1 MIKIAYSPVY
11 KYHLPKGHRF
21 PMEKYELLPQQLLL
35 EGTVIQDQFFHPI
48 QLTDEMIL
56 KTHSEEYLR
65 KLYNLPLPRKEER
78 AIGFPVHKSLIER
91 GKHISHGTLD
101 CAYYAMENGVA
112 LNIAGGTH
120 HAFKDRGEG
129 FCIFNDFA
137 IAANILLDRKEVSKI
152 LIVDLDV
159 HQGNGTASIFKDD
172 DRVFTF
178 SMHGEK
184 NYPLRKENSDLDCA
198 MPDACQDEEYLD
210 KLSALLPSLISDEKP
225 DLIFY
230 LAGVDVLATDKLGR
244 LNLSL
249 AGCKM
254 RDRIVFE
261 HCRTHNIPVAVS
273 MGGGYSEKLS
283 DLIEAHANT
292 YRVASEIY
300 DY

>member
-1 MIKIAYSPVY
+1 MIKIAYSPIY

-35 EGTVIQDQFFHPI
+35 EGTVIQEQFFHPI

-56 KTHSEEYLR
+56 LTHSKEYLK

-78 AIGFPVHKSLIER
+78 AIGFPVHNSLIER

-101 CAYYAMENGVA
+101 CAYYAMQNGVA
-112 LNIAGGTH
+112 LNVAGGTH

-137 IAANILLDRKEVSKI
+137 IAANILLHRKEVSKI

-159 HQGNGTASIFKDD
+159 HQGNGTAAIFKED

-184 NYPLRKENSDLDCA
+184 NYPLRKEISNLDCEL
-198 MPDACQDEEYLD
+198 PDGCTDEMYIE
-210 KLSALLPSLISDEKP
+210 KLRELLPSLIQNERP
-225 DLIFY
+225 EFIFY

-244 LNLSL
+244 LGLSL
-249 AGCKM
+249 EGCKT
-254 RDRIVFE
+254 RDKIVFE
-261 HCRTHNIPVAVS
+261 HCNKNKIPVAVS

-292 YRVASEIY
+292 YRMASEIY
-300 DY
+300 E